1 MSNKN
6 GKWLHAFDDYLD
18 KFGLVK
24 FAEINS
30 LNINDFER
38 SFKHY
43 VSIIKSKLG
52 SQFSEHKFAENDSE
66 YLDDFTKSFKQYF
79 AST

>member
-6 GKWLHAFDDYLD
+6 GKWLHAFDDYLE

-24 FAEINS
+24 FAELNS
-30 LNINDFER
+30 LNIGDFER

-43 VSIIKSKLG
+43 TSVLKSKLG
-52 SQFSEHKFAENDSE
+52 SQFSEHKFGEIDNE
-66 YLDDFTKSFKQYF
+66 LIDDFTKSFKQYF
-79 AST
+79 S